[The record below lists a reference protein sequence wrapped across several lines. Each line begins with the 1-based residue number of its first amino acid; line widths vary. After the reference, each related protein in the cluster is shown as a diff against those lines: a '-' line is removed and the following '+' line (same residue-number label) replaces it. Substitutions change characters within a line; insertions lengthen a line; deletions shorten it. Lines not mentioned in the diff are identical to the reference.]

1 MTIETLTPTIRNLLK
16 EIYPDRVQEDF
27 LIRIQTLLDQYRE
40 HIPATPPTALNQT
53 DSFLITYGDQFQQ
66 SCELPLQ
73 TLHRFCKD
81 YLQGIVTGIHIL
93 PFFPY
98 TSDDG
103 FSVQDYLRVNPELGD
118 WNDIEQIASDF
129 RLMVDAVINHCSSQ
143 HIWFKKFLIGEQP
156 YTNYFICVPP
166 QTDLST
172 VVRPRTSPLLTPF
185 ETTHGVKYLW
195 TTFSA
200 DQIDLNFKSQELLLE
215 ILRILCEYVKHGAQV
230 IRLDAI
236 AYLWKEIGTPCIHL
250 PQTHRII
257 QLFRAILNT
266 IAPYVYLI
274 TETNVTHKENL
285 SYFGDGYNEAQMVYN
300 FALPPLVLHAIQ
312 RGDAS
317 YLTQWASQLSLPS
330 SQVTLFNFLASHDG
344 IGINPVVGI
353 LPEPEINFIVEIT
366 QHLGGYV
373 SYKNNANGSETPYEL
388 NINYLDALG
397 DPLLKVSLDTQI
409 RRFLTAQ
416 AIMLA
421 FQGVPGIYVHSLLGS
436 RGWADG
442 VKTTGQKRAI
452 NRQKF
457 SDTTIRKELN
467 TIGSLRNLIFFEYSR
482 LLKARASTAAFHPQG
497 AQKILDLSRQLF
509 ALERISPQSKQRV
522 LCLHNVSNQK
532 LAIQIPK
539 EYRNAQWNDLLHPK
553 KTGVSNFAS
562 IQLSPYQVVWLE
574 MRDGK

>member
-1 MTIETLTPTIRNLLK
+1 
-16 EIYPDRVQEDF
+16 
-27 LIRIQTLLDQYRE
+27 
-40 HIPATPPTALNQT
+40 
-53 DSFLITYGDQFQQ
+53 GDHFQQ
-66 SCELPLQ
+66 SGELPLQ
-73 TLHRFCKD
+73 TLRRFCKD

-103 FSVQDYLRVNPELGD
+103 FSVKDYLRVNPELGD
-118 WNDIEQIASDF
+118 WNDIEEIASDF

-143 HIWFKKFLIGEQP
+143 HIWFQKFLTGEHP
-156 YTNYFICVPP
+156 YINYFICVPS
-166 QTDLST
+166 QTDLSS

-185 ETTHGVKYLW
+185 ETTHGIKYLW

-215 ILRILCEYVKHGAQV
+215 ILQILFEYVKHGAQV

-236 AYLWKEIGTPCIHL
+236 AYLWKEIGAPCIHL
-250 PQTHRII
+250 PQTHWII
-257 QLFRAILNT
+257 QLFRAVLNV

-274 TETNVTHKENL
+274 TETNVPHTENL

-317 YLTQWASQLSLPS
+317 YLTRWASHLSLPS
-330 SQVTLFNFLASHDG
+330 SQVTFFNFLASHDG
-344 IGINPVVGI
+344 IGINPVADI
-353 LPEPEINFIVEIT
+353 LPEVEINFLIETT
-366 QHLGGYV
+366 QQLGGYI
-373 SYKNNANGSETPYEL
+373 SYKNNANGLQVPYEL

-397 DPLLKVSLDTQI
+397 DPLLKVSLDTQM
-409 RRFLTAQ
+409 RRFMVAQ

-442 VKTTGQKRAI
+442 VKMTGQKRAV

-457 SDTTIRKELN
+457 SDTTIRQELS
-467 TIGSLRNLIFFEYSR
+467 TTHSLRNLIFSEYSQ
-482 LLKARASTAAFHPQG
+482 LLKARASSAAFHPQG
-497 AQKILDLSRQLF
+497 TQKILDLSGQLF
-509 ALERISPQSKQRV
+509 AFERISPQSKQRV
-522 LCLHNVSNQK
+522 LCLHNVSNQE
-532 LAIQIPK
+532 LIIQIPK
-539 EYRNAQWNDLLHPK
+539 EYRSAQWKDLLHPK
-553 KTGVSNFAS
+553 RPVFSNLS
-562 IQLSPYQVVWLE
+562 SLQLSPYQVFWLE
-574 MRDGK
+574 MSDGK